1 MEAIHIRR
9 EPCDI
14 LMNGK
19 GEWGMN
25 IIPQLAPTQDGE
37 VVDFSEQRERN
48 DRQRASFERPQDE
61 NPEGDEFDQQYTQ
74 RRKRQKVRES
84 EGQGQGTI
92 AAGQGKSREAPTARS
107 NRSNNMF
114 AYDRMEAK
122 HMTKTSLKR
131 KAT

>member
-19 GEWGMN
+19 GEWGLN
-25 IIPQLAPTQDGE
+25 IIPQQAPTPDGDI
-37 VVDFSEQRERN
+37 VDFTEQRERN
-48 DRQRASFERPQDE
+48 SRLRANFGKTQET
-61 NPEGDEFDQQYTQ
+61 PEGDEFDQQYTH
-74 RRKRQKVRES
+74 RRKRQRLKENEG
-84 EGQGQGTI
+84 EGQGSI
-92 AAGQGKSREAPTARS
+92 AAGQDKPRDAPTARS
-107 NRSNNMF
+107 TNSNTKF

-122 HMTKTSLKR
+122 HTAKTSLKR